1 MRMMMR
7 ARIPV
12 EAGDAG
18 LTDGTLP
25 ATLQE
30 VMAMVEPEAVYIG
43 TDQGLR
49 TVTIVFDLKDSSD
62 IPAVTEPFFQNAN
75 ASVELLPVMNQDDLR
90 AGMAKLG

>member
-12 EAGDAG
+12 EAGNVG
-18 LTDGTLP
+18 LTEGTLP

-30 VMAMVEPEAVYIG
+30 VMALVQPEAVYIG

-49 TVTIVFDLKDSSD
+49 TVTIVFDMKDSSD
-62 IPAVTEPFFQNAN
+62 IPAITEPFFQKAN
-75 ASVELLPVMNQDDLR
+75 ASIVLLPVMNQDDLR
-90 AGMAKLG
+90 AGMAKLA

>member
-12 EAGDAG
+12 EAGNVG
-18 LTDGTLP
+18 LTEGTLP

-30 VMAMVEPEAVYIG
+30 VMALVQPEAVYIG

-49 TVTIVFDLKDSSD
+49 TVTIVFDMKDSSD
-62 IPAVTEPFFQNAN
+62 IPAITEPFFQEAH
-75 ASVELLPVMNQDDLR
+75 ASIELLPVMNQDDLR

>member
-12 EAGDAG
+12 EAGNVG
-18 LTDGTLP
+18 LTEGTLP
-25 ATLQE
+25 VTLQE
-30 VMAMVEPEAVYIG
+30 VMALVHPEAVYIG

-49 TVTIVFDLKDSSD
+49 CVTIVFDLKDSSD
-62 IPAVTEPFFQNAN
+62 IPAVTEPFFQQAN

-90 AGMAKLG
+90 AGMAKLA

>member
-7 ARIPV
+7 VRIPV
-12 EAGDAG
+12 EAGNVG

-30 VMAMVEPEAVYIG
+30 VMAMVQPEAVYIG
-43 TDQGLR
+43 PDQGER
-49 TVTIVFDLKDSSD
+49 CVMIFFDMKESSD
-62 IPAVTEPFFQNAN
+62 IPAITEPFHQKAN
-75 ASVELLPVMNQDDLR
+75 ASVELLPVMNQEDLM

>member
-12 EAGDAG
+12 EAGNVG
-18 LTDGTLP
+18 LTEGTLP
-25 ATLQE
+25 AALQE
-30 VMAMVEPEAVYIG
+30 VMELVEPEAVYIG

-49 TVTIVFDLKDSSD
+49 CVTIVFDLKDSSD

-75 ASVELLPVMNQDDLR
+75 ASVVLLPVMNQDDLR
-90 AGMAKLG
+90 AGMAKLA

>member
-12 EAGDAG
+12 EAGNVG
-18 LTDGTLP
+18 LSEGTLP
-25 ATLQE
+25 ATLQQ
-30 VMAMVEPEAVYIG
+30 VMELVQPEAVYVG
-43 TDQGLR
+43 TDGGVRCAL
-49 TVTIVFDLKDSSD
+49 IFFDLNDASD
-62 IPAVTEPFFQNAN
+62 IPAVTEPFMQNVN

>member
-12 EAGDAG
+12 EAGNVG
-18 LTDGTLP
+18 LTEGTLP

-30 VMAMVEPEAVYIG
+30 VMALVQPEAVYIG

-49 TVTIVFDLKDSSD
+49 CVTIVFDLKDSSD
-62 IPAVTEPFFQNAN
+62 IPAVTEPFFQQAN

-90 AGMAKLG
+90 AGMAKLA

>member
-12 EAGDAG
+12 EAGNVG
-18 LTDGTLP
+18 LTEGTLP

-30 VMAMVEPEAVYIG
+30 VMALVDPEAVYVG

-49 TVTIVFDLKDSSD
+49 TVTIVFDMKDSSD
-62 IPAVTEPFFQNAN
+62 IPAITEPFFQQAN

>member
-12 EAGDAG
+12 EAGNVG
-18 LTDGTLP
+18 LTEGTLP

-30 VMAMVEPEAVYIG
+30 VMALVQPEAVYIG

-49 TVTIVFDLKDSSD
+49 TVTIVFDMKDSSD

-90 AGMAKLG
+90 AGMAKLS

>member
-12 EAGDAG
+12 EAGNVG

-30 VMAMVEPEAVYIG
+30 VMALVQPEAVYIG

-49 TVTIVFDLKDSSD
+49 CVTIVFDLKDSSD